1 MSLLPSLGC
10 TSFRVYRLAAACSDL
25 ERNPGAAP
33 TFLPVVPK
41 GVGRR
46 LLPALIGLRV
56 QEAVVSMDGVAQVVP
71 PLLLA

>member
-1 MSLLPSLGC
+1 MSGATPS
-10 TSFRVYRLAAACSDL
+10 
-25 ERNPGAAP
+25 
-33 TFLPVVPK
+33 FLPVVPK

-56 QEAVVSMDGVAQVVP
+56 QEAVVGMDGVAQVIP

>member
-1 MSLLPSLGC
+1 MEQDALPWGGSPA
-10 TSFRVYRLAAACSDL
+10 V
-25 ERNPGAAP
+25 AP
-33 TFLPVVPK
+33 PSSLPVIPK

-56 QEAVVSMDGVAQVVP
+56 QEAVVSVDGVAQVIP